1 MTHNAYDL
9 LQAFKSL
16 DRHETPTIGGTT
28 NALRMLD
35 PESQVLVAGIGD
47 ALAEQRELGR
57 HGNVGR
63 VLDEWNVPAEHHGT
77 VNRIMDAA
85 AADDLAVSLQRRMGT
100 DADRQPPPITS
111 RDQVAAAFELHS
123 QGEHS

>member
-9 LQAFKSL
+9 LAAFKQL

-28 NALRMLD
+28 NALRLLD

-63 VLDEWNVPAEHHGT
+63 VLDEWNVPKEHHGT

-85 AADDLAVSLQRRMGT
+85 EVDDLAVAVQRRMGT
-100 DADRQPPPITS
+100 DATLPPPPTTS
-111 RDQVAAAFELHS
+111 RDFVEAAFELHS
-123 QGEHS
+123 QGEL